1 MKDGF
6 IVVRKEK
13 HLDDKYWVCEDKI
26 DALRIASDVTDYWM
40 DKYLLSDPDV
50 EMQSY
55 DDQIFRR
62 AKENSFCVTVAP
74 QKIRST
80 GEYQQEKP

>member
-40 DKYLLSDPDV
+40 DNTYYLTRTLKCRV
-50 EMQSY
+50 MTIRY
-55 DDQIFRR
+55 LG
-62 AKENSFCVTVAP
+62 A
-74 QKIRST
+74 QKRIVSA
-80 GEYQQEKP
+80 